1 MVVVRDEN
9 NLTFLI
15 IIIRDWRPVFEN
27 TGQHVYMCQTLTKF
41 SSYLGVSFNI
51 RMLDI

>member
-15 IIIRDWRPVFEN
+15 IIIRDWRLFEN

-51 RMLDI
+51 RMSDI

>member
-1 MVVVRDEN
+1 MVVVRDDN
-9 NLTFLI
+9 HNLTFLI
-15 IIIRDWRPVFEN
+15 IIIRDWRL
-27 TGQHVYMCQTLTKF
+27 CQILTKL